1 MSRNLRHVLYQNFG
15 ARLRFACLAIGCLF
29 VAGLAFI
36 FSTRS
41 QAATPSSGTLTTA
54 NTASNPLTYTAGPFN
69 VANPSGLAALQCSP
83 AQTFP
88 CDDYALDVN
97 LPDGL
102 LDTKQ
107 IKVAVRWPS
116 STADFD
122 VTAFFR
128 NPDGTPGAAAN
139 SSGTSADPEIMILP
153 AIPQKYLI
161 RVVPFDPQG
170 QSFTA

>member
-1 MSRNLRHVLYQNFG
+1 MSRNLRPVRHWNFS
-15 ARLRFACLAIGCLF
+15 ARLRFVCALACCLLLT
-29 VAGLAFI
+29 VGAFI

-41 QAATPSSGTLTTA
+41 EAATPASGTLTTA
-54 NTASNPLTYTAGPFN
+54 NTATNPLTYTAGPFN
-69 VANPSGLAALQCSP
+69 VANPSGFAALQCSP

-122 VTAFFR
+122 GTTFLS
-128 NPDGTPGAAAN
+128 NPDGTPGAAA
-139 SSGTSADPEIMILP
+139 
-153 AIPQKYLI
+153 
-161 RVVPFDPQG
+161 
-170 QSFTA
+170 